1 MPGNNPAPNNPMG
14 NPLGLLGRFF
24 APPGQPAQA
33 INPPPNVPARAVQNQ
48 GTHGQHNP
56 VVIEYRIQY
65 QTPTPGFASVEQNNN
80 AQSPPA
86 TLQPIRPLDG
96 FVGPNGAW
104 QRWPGNR
111 DNIENSNAIPLNASI
126 PDAETREEPPTAV
139 ALLEEQIE
147 GTGPTDSEDPRA
159 AAAIAA
165 LRRSGG
171 KPPSLIELPSN
182 GEDHSARETHVEN
195 SSTSAAPS
203 QAPRWIPL
211 FDLSMTRSHTSA
223 SILAPETFHTQPSS
237 TIGQNTSLSQS
248 PQQITDAQL
257 ALLDNLTR
265 EAIDERL
272 RILESVSGIVD
283 QCVENLLKVRSAL
296 PVTEALNGS
305 SQDTIIHA
313 GNRSSSSTSE
323 IGTGNEN
330 AHTNMRDKGK
340 GIDHGSESQAV

>member
-33 INPPPNVPARAVQNQ
+33 VNPPPNVPARAVQNQ

-126 PDAETREEPPTAV
+126 PDAETREEPPAAV

-171 KPPSLIELPSN
+171 KPPSLTELPSN
-182 GEDHSARETHVEN
+182 GEDHSAREAHMEN

-223 SILAPETFHTQPSS
+223 SILTPETSHTQPSS
-237 TIGQNTSLSQS
+237 TIRQNASLSQL

-305 SQDTIIHA
+305 SQ
-313 GNRSSSSTSE
+313 GTSE

-330 AHTNMRDKGK
+330 AHTDMRDKGK